1 MNSYPR
7 ISRNSAI
14 TLALGFI
21 AFAVAFRL
29 IRATAL
35 PDLPNFSPLM
45 AIALCGAL
53 VLPGAFAFGAPLL
66 ALIGTDIVLN
76 LHYGAPLLGR
86 DELIRYACFCVGI
99 VSGIGLRR
107 AQAGAVA
114 TLGVVAANSL
124 LFYLVTNTGCWLTS
138 PGYAYSL
145 AGWAQALTVGQP
157 GFPPT
162 WTFLRN
168 SLVSDL
174 LFTGLFLAAM
184 HLAAARQPAPAAA
197 RA

>member
-7 ISRNSAI
+7 LSRNSAI
-14 TLALGFI
+14 TLALGFT

-29 IRATAL
+29 VRATSL
-35 PDLPNFSPLM
+35 PELPNFSPLM

-53 VLPGAFAFGAPLL
+53 VLPGALAFGAPLL

-76 LHYGAPLLGR
+76 LHYGVPLLGK

-99 VSGIGLRR
+99 VSGIALRR
-107 AQAGAVA
+107 TQAGSIA
-114 TLGVVAANSL
+114 TLGAAAANSL

-138 PGYAYSL
+138 PDYAHSF

-168 SLVSDL
+168 SFVSDM
-174 LFTGLFLAAM
+174 LFTGLFLAAV
-184 HLAAARQPAPAAA
+184 HLAARQPTPAAA

>member
-7 ISRNSAI
+7 LSRNSAI

-29 IRATAL
+29 IRATSV

-53 VLPGAFAFGAPLL
+53 VLPGALAFGAPLL

-99 VSGIGLRR
+99 LSGIGLRR
-107 AQAGAVA
+107 AQSGAMA

-138 PGYAYSL
+138 PGYAHSL
-145 AGWAQALTVGQP
+145 TGWAQALTVGQP

-174 LFTGLFLAAM
+174 LFTGLFLAAV
-184 HLAAARQPAPAAA
+184 HLAARQPAPSPA